1 MEIKEK
7 IDNNGSGYQ
16 VKSIILVESN
26 LSRKPNFSFDDLKL
40 DVEIGTG
47 VGVKDNIV
55 NVQLKVNVKQMQ
67 NNTPLSELSA
77 TIVGT
82 FEKNGESPI
91 NNMEDF
97 GKINGASIIY
107 PFIREHI
114 ANLALKAGLGPIL
127 LPPVNF
133 QKLNKNKP

>member
-133 QKLNKNKP
+133 QKLNKNKQ